1 MEKMENELGTEEEN
15 CGSYNL
21 LFKIVQLKYARM
33 LQRVK
38 NYYPHMVIS
47 SY

>member
-1 MEKMENELGTEEEN
+1 MNNELKSGTEEEN

-21 LFKIVQLKYARM
+21 LFKIVQLKYARCK
-33 LQRVK
+33 LVK
-38 NYYPHMVIS
+38 NYYPRMDSS